1 MIFKQGTFF
10 GEIPE
15 IEVEFVNHAA
25 LEEAVANAL
34 AVAGGLDAA
43 DVNVVAEGSVVTL
56 DGAVATQA
64 EIERATAVA
73 ANVAG
78 VTTVRNHIS
87 LG

>member
-1 MIFKQGTFF
+1 MQNFCSIRDAGVTLTLLRLPQR
-10 GEIPE
+10 
-15 IEVEFVNHAA
+15 AA
-25 LEEAVANAL
+25 C

-78 VTTVRNHIS
+78 VTTVRNHII